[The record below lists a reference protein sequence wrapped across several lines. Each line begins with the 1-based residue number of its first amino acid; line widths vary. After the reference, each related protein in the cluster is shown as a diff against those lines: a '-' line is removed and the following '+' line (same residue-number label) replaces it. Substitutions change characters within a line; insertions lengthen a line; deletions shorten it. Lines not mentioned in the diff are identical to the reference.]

1 MANLGQ
7 LGEQFVAAWLQYQGW
22 TVLHHQ
28 WRCRWG
34 EIDLIAQSSQL
45 IFVEVKTR
53 RQGNWDLNGLLAVN
67 AKKQAK
73 ILKTAQSF
81 LAEFPQFAEYPCRF
95 DVALV
100 TGQKVSQEAS
110 QILTLPLKIEL
121 NQPIIYQGYQLT
133 LIQYI
138 ESAFLA

>member
-7 LGEQFVAAWLQYQGW
+7 LGEELVASWLQSQGW
-22 TVLHHQ
+22 TILHHQ

-53 RQGNWDLNGLLAVN
+53 SQGNWDLDGLLAVN
-67 AKKQAK
+67 LKKQSK
-73 ILKTAQSF
+73 IGETAQYF
-81 LAEFPQFAEYPCRF
+81 LAEFPDLAEYPCRF

-100 TGQKVSQEAS
+100 RGQKLSDAKGIQTS
-110 QILTLPLKIEL
+110 LNHKIEL
-121 NQPIIYQGYQLT
+121 NQPIIKQGYQLT
-133 LIQYI
+133 IINYI
-138 ESAFLA
+138 ESAFSA